1 MASPPEPSH
10 SVNPSPWPSPTLS
23 GAAFVAPDAT
33 IIGAVQLGKGSS
45 VWYGAVLRGD
55 VEKIEVGDH
64 SNVQDG
70 AILHGDPG
78 QPAVLEA
85 FVTVGHR
92 AVIHGATVGRGT
104 LVGIGAIVL
113 NGVTV
118 GEGCMIGAGSVVTKD
133 VPERSLVVGIP
144 AKVKRQLSAAEV
156 QDLIEHA
163 QKYEKLAQVH
173 AGTGQDLG
181 FA

>member
-1 MASPPEPSH
+1 M
-10 SVNPSPWPSPTLS
+10 VDQ
-23 GAAFVAPDAT
+23 AAFIAPNAT
-33 IIGAVQLGKGSS
+33 IVGDVRVEAGGS
-45 VWYGAVLRGD
+45 VWFGAVLRGD
-55 VEKIEVGDH
+55 VAQIYVGAH

-70 AILHGDPG
+70 AVLHGDPG
-78 QPAVLEA
+78 QPAVLKD

-92 AVIHGATVGRGT
+92 AVIHGASIGRGS

-118 GEGCMIGAGSVVTKD
+118 GEGCIIGAGSVVTKD
-133 VPERSLVVGIP
+133 VPARSLVVGIP
-144 AKVKRQLSAAEV
+144 AKAKRQLSAEEV

-163 QKYEKLAQVH
+163 QNYEKLAQVH

-181 FA
+181 FT